1 MSYNEDVGESPI
13 RKTTRSETTWKPG
26 ESANPEGR
34 VKGSKNAKPR
44 SKMRS
49 TLAKLYSLEKEA
61 CEIIRLSL
69 QPPIKEKDENGK
81 DIGTKP
87 QVDKVQLDTAKFV
100 VKAIESFNNT
110 CLKEEMAILGIKMKD
125 EASGNEL
132 EENQEDK
139 VEAPQGFSMDMAE
152 NTLKH

>member
-1 MSYNEDVGESPI
+1 MSDNEDVGESPI

-69 QPPIKEKDENGK
+69 QTPIKEKDENGK
-81 DIGTKP
+81 EIGTKP

-110 CLKEEMAILGIKMKD
+110 CLKEELAILGIKMKD
-125 EASGNEL
+125 EPAGDDL
-132 EENQEDK
+132 EKNQEAPLE
-139 VEAPQGFSMDMAE
+139 VPQGFSMDMAE

>member
-1 MSYNEDVGESPI
+1 MSDNEDVGESPI

-34 VKGSKNAKPR
+34 VKGSKNTKPR

-81 DIGTKP
+81 EIGTKP

-110 CLKEEMAILGIKMKD
+110 CLKEELAILGIKMKD
-125 EASGNEL
+125 EASGNDL
-132 EENQEDK
+132 EENQEIPLE
-139 VEAPQGFSMDMAE
+139 VPQGFSMDMAE

>member
-1 MSYNEDVGESPI
+1 MSDNEDVGESPI

-87 QVDKVQLDTAKFV
+87 QVDKTQLDTAKFV

-110 CLKEEMAILGIKMKD
+110 CLKEELAILGIKMKD
-125 EASGNEL
+125 EPAGDDL
-132 EENQEDK
+132 EKNQEAPLE
-139 VEAPQGFSMDMAE
+139 VPQGFSMDMAE